1 MQFID
6 HFDKDHK
13 DYLNSINSKE
23 ISLETCIECLKV
35 LLEKLN
41 SSIKGSKNQSDEIGS
56 LREENARLFKN
67 GEKSLEE
74 KKNLKDENVKLSK
87 NVEKILEESRYLKEE
102 NTRMSKACEKLT
114 EEGRNICEE
123 NRNIIEEISIYKA
136 KHNILME
143 DLKEKENDKIALQE
157 SFGNLEMNYQ
167 SLQRNY
173 SELNKTYETLI
184 RESKAAEKIIEYKK
198 KVENLVE
205 EKLTLQ
211 NSNKL
216 IIESLSNEIKELN
229 IKINEMTMKTEQNKL
244 LSTTISPQQT
254 TLNSDSAKHPTL
266 KENSIENNYKKVE
279 SQINSTTTNT
289 DSLKDVKIP
298 NIKETIKKPS
308 GGFLTNIVKTLFLTE
323 TEKDKI

>member
-1 MQFID
+1 MLQSHNENQNIVINQLESRENVSKENFILIIMQFID

-87 NVEKILEESRYLKEE
+87 NIEKILEESRYLKEE

-123 NRNIIEEISIYKA
+123 NRNIIEEISTYKA

-157 SFGNLEMNYQ
+157 SFGSLEMNYQ

-216 IIESLSNEIKELN
+216 II
-229 IKINEMTMKTEQNKL
+229 
-244 LSTTISPQQT
+244 
-254 TLNSDSAKHPTL
+254 
-266 KENSIENNYKKVE
+266 V
-279 SQINSTTTNT
+279 
-289 DSLKDVKIP
+289 VKICH
-298 NIKETIKKPS
+298 
-308 GGFLTNIVKTLFLTE
+308 VK
-323 TEKDKI
+323 

>member
-123 NRNIIEEISIYKA
+123 NRNIIEEISTYKA

-254 TLNSDSAKHPTL
+254 TLNSDSAKHPTQ

-298 NIKETIKKPS
+298 KGNYQTVFK
-308 GGFLTNIVKTLFLTE
+308 F
-323 TEKDKI
+323 

>member
-56 LREENARLFKN
+56 LREENARLF
-67 GEKSLEE
+67 
-74 KKNLKDENVKLSK
+74 K